1 MHLQGLRI
9 ISRKVTSILS
19 PSQPTTPEFLGD
31 ELSEIL
37 TCPSCGNQ
45 TPHNLLRSE
54 GHSYV
59 IPKDILFRG
68 FTWMVKCATCKEI
81 SLYRSDWNPQAKGQV
96 EVILLYPQ
104 PRQAPGEVP
113 TRIRARFNEAV
124 AVSKT
129 SPSLGGVGLRRAMEE
144 LMKDQS
150 AKGKTLASNIR
161 GLADRGDI
169 PAHLAGLI
177 DTVKELQLLGAHAEE
192 PDVSPQD
199 IPVLI
204 DFCLAVFEY
213 LYVAPSKVSAVKN
226 RRATRQLQS
235 PSPSAPKPAG

>member
-1 MHLQGLRI
+1 
-9 ISRKVTSILS
+9 
-19 PSQPTTPEFLGD
+19 
-31 ELSEIL
+31 
-37 TCPSCGNQ
+37 
-45 TPHNLLRSE
+45 
-54 GHSYV
+54 
-59 IPKDILFRG
+59 
-68 FTWMVKCATCKEI
+68 MVKCATCKEI

-192 PDVSPQD
+192 PDVFSSGHPCSDRFLPGRFRVPVRGALEGQCGKKPPGNPSTPVSIAICPQASR
-199 IPVLI
+199 LI
-204 DFCLAVFEY
+204 YKY
-213 LYVAPSKVSAVKN
+213 LSLT
-226 RRATRQLQS
+226 ATRGLCS
-235 PSPSAPKPAG
+235 

>member
-1 MHLQGLRI
+1 MSH
-9 ISRKVTSILS
+9 
-19 PSQPTTPEFLGD
+19 PHPNPTTPEFLGD
-31 ELSEIL
+31 KLSEIL
-37 TCPSCGNQ
+37 TCPSCGNR
-45 TPHNLLRSE
+45 TPHDLLRNE

-81 SLYRSDWNPQAKGQV
+81 ALYRSDWNPQAKGQV
-96 EVILLYPQ
+96 EISLLHPQ

-113 TRIRARFNEAV
+113 DRIRARFNEAV

-129 SPSLGGVGLRRAMEE
+129 SPSLGGVGLRRTLEE
-144 LMKDQS
+144 LMKDQG
-150 AKGKTLASNIR
+150 AKGKTLAANFR
-161 GLADRGDI
+161 GLADRGYI
-169 PAHLAGLI
+169 PGHLAELI
-177 DTVKELQLLGAHAEE
+177 DTMKELQLLAAHAEE

-204 DFCLAVFEY
+204 DFCVAVFEY

-226 RRATRQLQS
+226 RRAILQSKS
-235 PSPSAPKPAG
+235 PSPSALKPAGSPAST